1 MFKPLFYG
9 FALAAAVVAQS
20 AVAQARP
27 PVVVEIFTS
36 TNCPSCPAAEHKLEG
51 IAKERGDVLMVT
63 QHVDYWNKGAARP
76 DPHSDVVFS
85 ERQYDYSNRL
95 SARPGQVFTPQPILD
110 GQWVASPP
118 LWLNWGDALRD
129 ALAAPAKME
138 LTLTPAQDGDVMVN
152 LPQAVTGDYEI
163 AIFGLVKDEL
173 RPALWRATGVNVLP
187 VAGQSVR
194 IGKGNL
200 PKGEKLLVLLQ
211 EAGAGRVRGMG
222 TMPL

>member
-1 MFKPLFYG
+1 MFKPLFSCLVVG
-9 FALAAAVVAQS
+9 LALMAGAPC
-20 AVAQARP
+20 AQARP

-36 TNCPSCPAAEHKLEG
+36 TNCPSCPAAEHKLES

-76 DPHSDVVFS
+76 DPHSDAAFT

-118 LWLNWGDALRD
+118 LWFNWNDTLRT

-138 LTLTPAQDGDVMVN
+138 LGLTASAEGDVTVRM
-152 LPQAVTGDYEI
+152 PQKLDGDYEI
-163 AIFGLVKDEL
+163 VVFGLVKDEL
-173 RPALWRATGVNVLP
+173 RPALWRATSVNVLP
-187 VAGQSVR
+187 LKGQDLR
-194 IGKGNL
+194 LGKGNL
-200 PKGEKLLVLLQ
+200 PKGEKMLVLLQ
-211 EAGAGRVRGMG
+211 ETGAGAVRGMAL
-222 TMPL
+222 MQL